1 MKIQKY
7 KPFVET
13 KILFKR
19 KRMELMIILQGKAYK
34 MRGDM
39 FTWSSHKRQ
48 VKNSQKKTKGKNKKS
63 GKIKLK
69 KI

>member
-1 MKIQKY
+1 
-7 KPFVET
+7 
-13 KILFKR
+13 
-19 KRMELMIILQGKAYK
+19 MELMIILQGKAYK

-48 VKNSQKKTKGKNKKS
+48 AKNILTKGKNKKS

-69 KI
+69 QK